1 MKKAIYISLL
11 IFSNI
16 IMLAHAVVPHHHHN
30 GLVVALLETDYEN
43 KHQHDHQH
51 QHNHERHHASNTH
64 NHDNNG
70 TSEQCALNEV
80 FTRSDNDLKIR
91 LSERDDYTSS
101 KFFVLKDNIIKFG
114 LLSEGGL
121 PFRQKP
127 FFKLYPPNYSY
138 GSTGL
143 RAPPVC

>member
-1 MKKAIYISLL
+1 
-11 IFSNI
+11 
-16 IMLAHAVVPHHHHN
+16 MLAHAAVPHHHHN

-43 KHQHDHQH
+43 KHQHGHQH
-51 QHNHERHHASNTH
+51 QHNHDHKHQHNHDYERQHQHATNPH

-91 LSERDDYTSS
+91 LSERYDYKSTQ
-101 KFFVLKDNIIKFG
+101 FFVLKNDIIKFVF
-114 LLSEGGL
+114 LSEGGL

-127 FFKLYPPNYSY
+127 YFKLYPPNFSY